1 MAHKNFAQLN
11 ENNLVIN
18 VLKCDDTETV
28 DSLLKKG
35 LNCVEATSGVQKGDT
50 WQSENN
56 RFINAQ
62 PYDNWTL
69 NNETGKW
76 EAPVAEPTSIY
87 VDSNN
92 NSIELKYIICLKFKL
107 KIFNDMKKNEFV
119 FCQLCVFCWGGK
131 SDRQRNSQRAYT
143 PHPQS
148 LVLSPS
154 QGTANIVQNVSKRAD
169 NIAQRVAR

>member
-1 MAHKNFAQLN
+1 MAHKNFAELN

-28 DSLLKKG
+28 DSLLKTG
-35 LNCVEATSGVQKGDT
+35 LHCVEATSGVQKGDT

-92 NSIELKYIICLKFKL
+92 NSIELKPWFLDW
-107 KIFNDMKKNEFV
+107 NDS
-119 FCQLCVFCWGGK
+119 L
-131 SDRQRNSQRAYT
+131 QRWECF
-143 PHPQS
+143 
-148 LVLSPS
+148 
-154 QGTANIVQNVSKRAD
+154 TANINSTETEKNSSKLYWNPD
-169 NIAQRVAR
+169 NSTWNIIQ

>member
-92 NSIELKYIICLKFKL
+92 NSIELKPWFLDWNDSLQRWECL
-107 KIFNDMKKNEFV
+107 
-119 FCQLCVFCWGGK
+119 
-131 SDRQRNSQRAYT
+131 
-143 PHPQS
+143 
-148 LVLSPS
+148 
-154 QGTANIVQNVSKRAD
+154 TANINSTETEKNSSKLYWNPD
-169 NIAQRVAR
+169 NSTWNII

>member
-50 WQSENN
+50 WQPENN
-56 RFINAQ
+56 RFISVQ

-92 NSIELKYIICLKFKL
+92 NSIELKPWVLEWNDSLQRWECLTASINSTETEKNSSKLYWNPDNSTWNII
-107 KIFNDMKKNEFV
+107 
-119 FCQLCVFCWGGK
+119 
-131 SDRQRNSQRAYT
+131 
-143 PHPQS
+143 
-148 LVLSPS
+148 
-154 QGTANIVQNVSKRAD
+154 
-169 NIAQRVAR
+169 

>member
-92 NSIELKYIICLKFKL
+92 NTIELKPWFLDW
-107 KIFNDMKKNEFV
+107 NDS
-119 FCQLCVFCWGGK
+119 L
-131 SDRQRNSQRAYT
+131 QRWECF
-143 PHPQS
+143 
-148 LVLSPS
+148 
-154 QGTANIVQNVSKRAD
+154 TANINSTETEKNSSKLYWNPD
-169 NIAQRVAR
+169 NSTWNII

>member
-92 NSIELKYIICLKFKL
+92 NSIELKPWFLDW
-107 KIFNDMKKNEFV
+107 NDS
-119 FCQLCVFCWGGK
+119 L
-131 SDRQRNSQRAYT
+131 QRWECF
-143 PHPQS
+143 
-148 LVLSPS
+148 
-154 QGTANIVQNVSKRAD
+154 TANINSTETEKNSSKLYWNPD
-169 NIAQRVAR
+169 NSTWNII